1 MDSSPFGYVY
11 LLLGCLSIII
21 VIFLPNAM
29 MVKII
34 IRSKKVLNTQEY
46 IKRHK
51 ILTILAGIYAI
62 FVGFVFLKKGF
73 RYASIFN
80 LPLLLI
86 VFVGA
91 HFRDKLLVK

>member
-21 VIFLPNAM
+21 AIFLPNAM
-29 MVKII
+29 VEKMI
-34 IRSKKVLNTQEY
+34 IRSKKVLNTEEY

-51 ILTILAGIYAI
+51 ILSILAGIFAI
-62 FVGFVFLKKGF
+62 FVGFIFLKKGF
-73 RYASIFN
+73 RYASTFN

-86 VFVGA
+86 VFVGCY
-91 HFRDKLLVK
+91 FRDKLLLK